1 MTAFR
6 AVRLLRRFRP
16 ATLRMRLTLI
26 AAVLAVVP
34 LTAAAAGVA
43 VATRA
48 SLLQDAQQRS
58 TRPDLSYTV
67 TVEGSRQVLDRG
79 TPVPECGS
87 TSPRPR
93 DHRQVSFC
101 SYLYDLSSTAPST
114 PGNPSVHDQLTSQ
127 GSLSLKPWTDPFTD
141 PKPIRRATAYVQL
154 QGYVVMVYSL
164 ESGQARL
171 NTLIW
176 SLIGGVP
183 VLTLLIAGSTW
194 WAVGRVLR
202 PVEAIRSDFAELSA
216 HHLDRRVPVPRS
228 GNEVTR
234 LAATMNATLDRLQ
247 SAVEQ
252 QRQFTADASHE
263 LRTPLACLRAELELA
278 LNDPGSADW
287 PQVVRDAHQDTMR
300 LQDLTEDL
308 LLLARLDADRLG
320 GSPDRAV
327 DLTDLVREEAARHRT
342 TRPLTLDVLCVPGP
356 VTVHGHCALLA
367 RVLGNLL
374 DNAVRHA
381 SSAITVRLAYDT
393 DGQAVI
399 DVLDDGPGIP
409 PQDHERVFERF
420 TRLDDARARDI
431 GGQDSSG
438 RAAGLGGT
446 GLGLAIAH
454 RITTAHHGTLTLTPS
469 THGAH
474 FTLRLPCSAPE
485 RGEAQAASAQ

>member
-1 MTAFR
+1 MTALG
-6 AVRLLRRFRP
+6 AVRLLGRFRP
-16 ATLRMRLTLI
+16 ATLRMRLTLM
-26 AAVLAVVP
+26 AAVLAVIP

-48 SLLQDAQQRS
+48 TLLQDAQQRS
-58 TRPDLSYTV
+58 ERPELAYTV
-67 TVEGSRQVLDRG
+67 EVEGKRRVLDRG

-101 SYLYDLSSTAPST
+101 TYLYDLGSTRPST
-114 PGNPSVHDQLTSQ
+114 PGHPSVHDQLTSR
-127 GSLSLKPWTDPFTD
+127 GALSLEPWTDPFTD
-141 PKPIRRATAYVQL
+141 PKPIRQATAYVNL

-164 ESGQARL
+164 EAGQTRL
-171 NTLIW
+171 NTLMW
-176 SLIGGVP
+176 SLVGGVP
-183 VLTLLIAGSTW
+183 ALTLLIAGSTW

-228 GNEVTR
+228 GNEVAR

-247 SAVEQ
+247 SAVER

-278 LNDPGSADW
+278 LNHPESAAW
-287 PQVVRDAHQDTMR
+287 PQVVSDAHQDTMR

-320 GSPDRAV
+320 TSSNRAV

-342 TRPLTLDVLCVPGP
+342 TRPLTFDVLCEPGP
-356 VTVHGHCALLA
+356 VTVQGHSALLA

-381 SSAITVRLAYDT
+381 SSTVTVRLVRDT
-393 DGQAVI
+393 DGQAII

-409 PQDHERVFERF
+409 PQDRERVFERF
-420 TRLDDARARDI
+420 TRLDDARARD
-431 GGQDSSG
+431 SRSTG
-438 RAAGLGGT
+438 RVDGLGGT

-454 RITTAHHGTLTLTPS
+454 RITAAHHGTLTLAPS

-474 FTLRLPCSAPE
+474 FTLRLPSRASQH
-485 RGEAQAASAQ
+485 GAAAATSAQ